1 MISRMGKKK
10 FTLKPYLTA
19 YENLFEAA
27 TSACTYILNGRH
39 LKLLYEERQEL
50 LLDMTIAT
58 VENFLYHK
66 IFLKKY
72 DRNYDFWSNVH
83 SSAWS
88 IAGGHRIIDKFLD
101 SIKNK
106 LNSTSLSLQI
116 GHDPEDTV
124 ENLIA
129 DTGTHPL
136 FHGRDSKYVHS
147 VTGRRVGESAT
158 AALDRIWAM
167 DDEDMHADGFYH
179 DYAEINAH
187 RSEIR
192 QRVLAKEN
200 EDKRRLSEIRRRAT
214 TEMWA
219 KRRAKALHQDDPSPE
234 CTTDHPQTGL
244 RQP

>member
-1 MISRMGKKK
+1 MGKKK

-27 TSACTYILNGRH
+27 TSACTYILNCRH

-50 LLDMTIAT
+50 LLEMTIAT

-88 IAGGHRIIDKFLD
+88 IAGGHRIIDKYLEN
-101 SIKNK
+101 IKHK
-106 LNSTSLSLQI
+106 LNSTSLSMQI
-116 GHDPEDTV
+116 GHDAEDTV
-124 ENLIA
+124 ENMIA

-136 FHGRDSKYVHS
+136 FYGRDSKYVHS
-147 VTGRRVGESAT
+147 VTGRHPGEAAT
-158 AALDRIWAM
+158 EALDRIWAL

-179 DYAEINAH
+179 DWVAINAH

-192 QRVLAKEN
+192 QKVLAKET
-200 EDKRRLSEIRRRAT
+200 EDKLRLSEIRRRAT

-219 KRRAKALHQDDPSPE
+219 RRKAKALHPDPSPE
-234 CTTDHPQTGL
+234 CTKDHPQTGL

>member
-1 MISRMGKKK
+1 MGKKK

-19 YENLFEAA
+19 YENLWEAA

-39 LKLLYEERQEL
+39 LQLLYEERQEL
-50 LLDMTIAT
+50 LLEMTIAT

-101 SIKNK
+101 NIKNK
-106 LNSTSLSLQI
+106 LNSTSLSMQI
-116 GHDPEDTV
+116 GYDPEDTV

-129 DTGTHPL
+129 DTGVHPL
-136 FHGRDSKYVHS
+136 YYGRNSQYVHT
-147 VTGRRVGESAT
+147 VTGRSRGESASD
-158 AALDRIWAM
+158 ALNRIWTM
-167 DDEDMHADGFYH
+167 DDEDMKADGCYH
-179 DYAEINAH
+179 DWLEINAH

-192 QRVLAKEN
+192 QKVLAKEI
-200 EDKRRLSEIRRRAT
+200 EDKRRLSELRRRT
-214 TEMWA
+214 TTAMWA
-219 KRRAKALHQDDPSPE
+219 KRKAAKALHQDQSPE
-234 CTTDHPQTGL
+234 CKSPHHHKDLQ
-244 RQP
+244 QP